1 MAFLLIDF
9 QLEVFAH
16 THVLFVY
23 LLGFGLCVIGLW
35 WSVKGC
41 FCLGVGFLFVIG
53 LGIVS
58 VGCACSVAL
67 ASWVFFWRLP
77 VDGVNKEGLG
87 LEKASLGVFIRL
99 QFLLYLVYGDVS
111 FGVQLVFALISFLLL
126 SSGCWF
132 FQVVGCDY
140 GREF

>member
-1 MAFLLIDF
+1 MCDWVVVVSEGLL
-9 QLEVFAH
+9 
-16 THVLFVY
+16 LF
-23 LLGFGLCVIGLW
+23 GHW
-35 WSVKGC
+35 
-41 FCLGVGFLFVIG
+41 FLFVIG

-111 FGVQLVFALISFLLL
+111 FGVLLVLALISFWLL

-140 GREF
+140 GRVF